1 MDLFWRLILAHF
13 VGDFTLQTNKIA
25 KWKRESVWGVLFHS
39 LIFFALGAL
48 LTFHRA
54 NEIWVEILA
63 LKLGGWMCLVI
74 LTALHYLEDNWRV
87 WTISRFNSPDS
98 FGFFLWDQFIHY
110 LMIFIFTPLD
120 ASITPERWVI
130 VAIIYVLVGHF
141 MTIFIYYIEK
151 DVLGQAV
158 IRTDLKY
165 YSIIERLA
173 IVSLFL
179 LPGNWWLFMIALWI
193 LKSIIYGVK
202 KIYDFSW
209 IHIALNY
216 TFAIIM
222 GVAGKIVMNL

>member
-39 LIFFALGAL
+39 LIFFVIGAL
-48 LTFHRA
+48 LTFQRA
-54 NEIWVEILA
+54 NEIWVEILGVE
-63 LKLGGWMCLVI
+63 LGGWMCLGI

-130 VAIIYVLVGHF
+130 VAIIYVLAAHF

-158 IRTDLKY
+158 IRSDLKY

-193 LKSIIYGVK
+193 LKSIIYGIR

-216 TFAIIM
+216 TFAIIL

>member
-25 KWKRESVWGVLFHS
+25 KWKRESSWGVLFHS
-39 LIFFALGAL
+39 LIFFAVGAL
-48 LTFHRA
+48 LTYSRA
-54 NEIWVEILA
+54 GEIWVEILGFGISGWTA
-63 LKLGGWMCLVI
+63 LGI
-74 LTALHYLEDNWRV
+74 LTVLHYLEDNWRV
-87 WTISRFNSPDS
+87 WTISKFNSPDS
-98 FGFFLWDQFIHY
+98 FTFFLWDQFIHY

-130 VAIIYVLVGHF
+130 VAIIYVLAAHF

-151 DVLGQAV
+151 DIFGQAV

-179 LPGNWWLFMIALWI
+179 LPGQWWLFMIALWI
-193 LKSIIYGVK
+193 IKSIIYGIK

-216 TFAIIM
+216 SMAILL